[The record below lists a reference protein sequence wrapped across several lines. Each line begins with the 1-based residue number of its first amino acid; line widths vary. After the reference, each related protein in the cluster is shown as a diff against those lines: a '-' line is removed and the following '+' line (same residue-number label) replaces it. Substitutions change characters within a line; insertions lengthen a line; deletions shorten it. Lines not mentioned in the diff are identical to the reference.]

1 MHFFL
6 ITLFAICFIS
16 LVLYTFQM
24 IKKVQKMRSSGSTS
38 FKSKFYY
45 RYYLKH
51 FVGDMPD

>member
-1 MHFFL
+1 MQFFL